1 MSIINLSSS
10 KSLFSVRK
18 FTYYAPKGKF
28 FPIFEE
34 IDIIKSSFFEI
45 EEDVPNMEDIKYLTE
60 KRDLELERFIMDIK
74 TDMSTDIIK
83 QRFDVLMKLTKQV
96 RLAED
101 ALIVYVVTKKI
112 EDYNKKYGV

>member
-1 MSIINLSSS
+1 
-10 KSLFSVRK
+10 
-18 FTYYAPKGKF
+18 
-28 FPIFEE
+28 
-34 IDIIKSSFFEI
+34 
-45 EEDVPNMEDIKYLTE
+45 
-60 KRDLELERFIMDIK
+60 MDIK